1 MTSHQ
6 LDSSLPLTNIISN
19 IENGLTNGLQN
30 GKREL
35 IPSPQLPQ
43 SPLKKPR
50 LVPEQTQI
58 GLNQQTQPS
67 LPKTPVS
74 QTVSSNKNYADLI
87 TWFTSQV
94 KIVTQ
99 NSILHSRTC
108 LFVNVFKDL
117 IITDD
122 LDR

>member
-1 MTSHQ
+1 MSSHQ

-43 SPLKKPR
+43 SPQKKPR
-50 LVPEQTQI
+50 LVPEQTQM
-58 GLNQQTQPS
+58 GVNQQTQPS

-74 QTVSSNKNYADLI
+74 QTVSSNKNYSDLI

-94 KIVTQ
+94 NISKTLRQI
-99 NSILHSRTC
+99 C
-108 LFVNVFKDL
+108 P
-117 IITDD
+117 
-122 LDR
+122 